1 VSQNDA
7 LVWMQQGLGEVSD
20 SVVLDSE
27 CVPLGSECV
36 PLDSER
42 VPLDSELI
50 PLGSNRALKT
60 SESLAEAIMVRI
72 VARSLHSTHE
82 EARIVESKSFE
93 FE

>member
-27 CVPLGSECV
+27 CVPLGS
-36 PLDSER
+36 
-42 VPLDSELI
+42 
-50 PLGSNRALKT
+50 NRALKI
-60 SESLAEAIMVRI
+60 SESPAEAIMVRI